1 MFKEAYMLA
10 VETGTP
16 RLFPLNG
23 ILTAA
28 TPCDT
33 IKNPVSNFGGS
44 LQTEPLP
51 MKPETEF
58 AKKCFKNLNFEV
70 LNFIFR

>member
-1 MFKEAYMLA
+1 MFA
-10 VETGTP
+10 VETGVP

-33 IKNPVSNFGGS
+33 IKNPDSNLGGS
-44 LQTEPLP
+44 LQTDPLP
-51 MKPETEF
+51 MKPEKF
-58 AKKCFKNLNFEV
+58 SKKKKEKKFKNEEFC
-70 LNFIFR
+70 